1 MGATENQLY
10 VPGYKRLFLA
20 AYFQKNDQLFYEPK
34 GVQTLPMVCRGNR
47 VYSTNVKDIV
57 LMKTSENI
65 DVKLLKIEPEDV
77 SYAAEIPSLSLF
89 LQFKMEVMERQKNAL
104 GKSVLCKMNLKEPGD
119 SPPPHRV
126 GNKMFLF
133 RWGDIV
139 YKFVC
144 LADHC

>member
-1 MGATENQLY
+1 
-10 VPGYKRLFLA
+10 
-20 AYFQKNDQLFYEPK
+20 
-34 GVQTLPMVCRGNR
+34 MVCRGNR

-119 SPPPHRV
+119 SPPRTGWATRCSCSDGATLCTSLCV
-126 GNKMFLF
+126 
-133 RWGDIV
+133 
-139 YKFVC
+139 
-144 LADHC
+144 

>member
-1 MGATENQLY
+1 
-10 VPGYKRLFLA
+10 
-20 AYFQKNDQLFYEPK
+20 
-34 GVQTLPMVCRGNR
+34 MVCRGNR

-119 SPPPHRV
+119 SPPRTGWATRCSCSDGATCV
-126 GNKMFLF
+126 Q
-133 RWGDIV
+133 
-139 YKFVC
+139 VC
-144 LADHC
+144 VFSRPLLS